1 MNQTFVR
8 YLEEAIGKEN
18 ALVAFSA
25 FDRPASVSVRL
36 NPFKKSP
43 MSFEGRTVSWSPY
56 GLMLEF
62 CEIYG
67 IEDTVFSPTLAEGDL
82 GYANDEFFE
91 LVFGEKPY
99 SVSDYAVVFLSDLD
113 FVGECALLLCYSEGD
128 ALDACL
134 LLRERIDL
142 LKSMGTGMD
151 TSYLADA
158 VVFKSGRYAVLCA
171 LSDNVKAEKTWRKL
185 L

>member
-1 MNQTFVR
+1 M
-8 YLEEAIGKEN
+8 
-18 ALVAFSA
+18 
-25 FDRPASVSVRL
+25 
-36 NPFKKSP
+36 
-43 MSFEGRTVSWSPY
+43 MSFVCRRLHHSFACISLSVAVIFCSILVSCGKNDAPY

-67 IEDTVFSPTLAEGDL
+67 IEDTVFSPTLSEGDV
-82 GYANDEFFE
+82 GYANDGFFE

-99 SVSDYAVVFLSDLD
+99 SVSDYAVFFLSSLD

-134 LLRERIDL
+134 LLRERLDL

-151 TSYLADA
+151 TSYLSDA
-158 VVFKSGRYAVLCA
+158 VIFKSGRYAVLCA
-171 LSDNVKAEKTWRKL
+171 LSDNARAEKTWRKL

>member
-1 MNQTFVR
+1 MLGFVNR
-8 YLEEAIGKEN
+8 RIG
-18 ALVAFSA
+18 LSFVCVMLSVA
-25 FDRPASVSVRL
+25 VICC
-36 NPFKKSP
+36 
-43 MSFEGRTVSWSPY
+43 SFFVCCVKNDAPY

>member
-1 MNQTFVR
+1 MTGFVNR
-8 YLEEAIGKEN
+8 RLCSLFICVLL
-18 ALVAFSA
+18 LVA
-25 FDRPASVSVRL
+25 VSC
-36 NPFKKSP
+36 S
-43 MSFEGRTVSWSPY
+43 SFLVSCDKNDAPY

-67 IEDTVFSPTLAEGDL
+67 IEDTVFSPSLSEGDV
-82 GYANDEFFE
+82 GYADEEFFE
-91 LVFGEKPY
+91 LVFGEKPC
-99 SVSDYAVVFLSDLD
+99 SVSDYAVVFLSSLD

-134 LLRERIDL
+134 LLNERIDL
-142 LKSMGTGMD
+142 LKSSGTGMD
-151 TSYLADA
+151 TSYLTDA

-171 LSDNVKAEKTWRKL
+171 LSDNERAEKTWRKL

>member
-1 MNQTFVR
+1 MNGFLRGQLHHSVVCILLSVVVICCSLFVSC
-8 YLEEAIGKEN
+8 GKN
-18 ALVAFSA
+18 DA
-25 FDRPASVSVRL
+25 
-36 NPFKKSP
+36 
-43 MSFEGRTVSWSPY
+43 PY

-67 IEDTVFSPTLAEGDL
+67 IEDTVFSPALSEWEV
-82 GYANDEFFE
+82 GYASDGFFE

-99 SVSDYAVVFLSDLD
+99 SVSDYAVVFLSSLD

-134 LLRERIDL
+134 LLRERLDL

-151 TSYLADA
+151 TSYLSDA
-158 VVFKSGRYAVLCA
+158 VVFKSGKYAVLCV
-171 LSDNVKAEKTWRKL
+171 LSDNVRAEKTWRKL

>member
-1 MNQTFVR
+1 MLGFVNR
-8 YLEEAIGKEN
+8 RLGLSFVCVLL
-18 ALVAFSA
+18 LVAVILCSF
-25 FDRPASVSVRL
+25 FVSCGK
-36 NPFKKSP
+36 NDA
-43 MSFEGRTVSWSPY
+43 PY